1 VRCLQLATSLEG
13 ISNVLLSVQDSGT
26 GIPLGDR
33 ERIFDPFFTTK
44 PTGMGLGLAICHTV
58 VQNHGGKLRLAK
70 SDSRG
75 SIFEVALPA
84 GL

>member
-1 VRCLQLATSLEG
+1 
-13 ISNVLLSVQDSGT
+13 
-26 GIPLGDR
+26 
-33 ERIFDPFFTTK
+33 
-44 PTGMGLGLAICHTV
+44 MGLGLAICHAV

-70 SDSRG
+70 SDSQG